1 MGSVKTPKSPE
12 SENSYSESL
21 EGTDGDGMPVLISLR
36 PLGGLVDILG
46 MKRGRF
52 RCDE

>member
-21 EGTDGDGMPVLISLR
+21 KGTDGDGMPVFISLSSS
-36 PLGGLVDILG
+36 
-46 MKRGRF
+46 GRTCLHF
-52 RCDE
+52 GDEEGEVSMR